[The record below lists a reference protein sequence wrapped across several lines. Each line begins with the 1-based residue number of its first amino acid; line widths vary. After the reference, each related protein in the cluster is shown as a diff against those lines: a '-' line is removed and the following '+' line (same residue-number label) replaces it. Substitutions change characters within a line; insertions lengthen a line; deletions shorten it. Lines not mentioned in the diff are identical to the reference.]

1 MINKL
6 TLNDAVSKVY
16 GKNLTPAGN
25 PISDWQLFMPFSKL
39 STGENVLV
47 KLLEVP
53 AYLFTS

>member
-6 TLNDAVSKVY
+6 TLSDAVSKVY
-16 GKNLTPAGN
+16 GKSLIPVGN
-25 PISDWQLFMPFSKL
+25 PISDWQIFMPYSKS

-53 AYLFTS
+53 AYLYTS